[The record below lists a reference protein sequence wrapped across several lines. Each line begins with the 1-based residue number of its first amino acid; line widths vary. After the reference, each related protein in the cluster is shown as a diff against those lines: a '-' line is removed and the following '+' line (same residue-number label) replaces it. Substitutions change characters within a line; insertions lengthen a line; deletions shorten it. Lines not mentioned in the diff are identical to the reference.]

1 MRGKRIVKAPEERRQ
16 EILDAA
22 MKLFSEKGYEETS
35 MADIAREVGVVQG
48 LCYRYFDSKQK
59 LFQEAMERYVEEC
72 CAAFLPVIH
81 DRSRTIRERLGRM
94 AAAVAASDRQE
105 RYSAFYHHPG
115 NQLLHEELSLRIC
128 RYLLPHVTE
137 ELRAACAAGELSLP
151 YPEVTASYLLHAQI
165 GLVGE
170 GELPLEARMGEVPRY
185 AEKILER

>member
-94 AAAVAASDRQE
+94 AAAVEAS
-105 RYSAFYHHPG
+105 
-115 NQLLHEELSLRIC
+115 N
-128 RYLLPHVTE
+128 VN
-137 ELRAACAAGELSLP
+137 
-151 YPEVTASYLLHAQI
+151 
-165 GLVGE
+165 
-170 GELPLEARMGEVPRY
+170 
-185 AEKILER
+185 

>member
-1 MRGKRIVKAPEERRQ
+1 MGRISKPPEVRRQ
-16 EILDAA
+16 ELLDTA
-22 MKLFSEKGYEETS
+22 MALFTQKGYDETS
-35 MADIAREVGVVQG
+35 MGDIARAAGVAQG

-115 NQLLHEELSLRIC
+115 NQLLKRSHRFI
-128 RYLLPHVTE
+128 HFF
-137 ELRAACAAGELSLP
+137 
-151 YPEVTASYLLHAQI
+151 
-165 GLVGE
+165 
-170 GELPLEARMGEVPRY
+170 
-185 AEKILER
+185 